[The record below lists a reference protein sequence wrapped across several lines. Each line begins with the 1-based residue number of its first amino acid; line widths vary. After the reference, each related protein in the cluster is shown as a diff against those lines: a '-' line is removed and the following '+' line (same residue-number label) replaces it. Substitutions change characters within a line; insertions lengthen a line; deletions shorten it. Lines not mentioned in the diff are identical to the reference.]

1 VTELQSSQHY
11 RTVQGSQGLA
21 VAWFT
26 ADWCSPCR
34 SVKAAV
40 EKLSEANRRVD
51 FYRVD
56 VDEYAEVAANAKVRS
71 VPQFH
76 IFKGGKLVS
85 LVNGANAEA
94 LEDALKKNLDPQ

>member
-1 VTELQSSQHY
+1 
-11 RTVQGSQGLA
+11 
-21 VAWFT
+21 
-26 ADWCSPCR
+26 
-34 SVKAAV
+34 VKAAV

-56 VDEYAEVAANAKVRS
+56 VDEYSEVAQKAKVRS

-76 IFKGGKLVS
+76 LFKGGKLVS

-94 LEDALKKNLDPQ
+94 LEDALKKNLD

>member
-1 VTELQSSQHY
+1 
-11 RTVQGSQGLA
+11 
-21 VAWFT
+21 
-26 ADWCSPCR
+26 
-34 SVKAAV
+34 VKAAV

-56 VDEYAEVAANAKVRS
+56 VDEYAEVAHNAKVKS

-76 IFKGGKLVS
+76 LFKGGKLVS

-94 LEDALKKNLDPQ
+94 LENALKKNLD